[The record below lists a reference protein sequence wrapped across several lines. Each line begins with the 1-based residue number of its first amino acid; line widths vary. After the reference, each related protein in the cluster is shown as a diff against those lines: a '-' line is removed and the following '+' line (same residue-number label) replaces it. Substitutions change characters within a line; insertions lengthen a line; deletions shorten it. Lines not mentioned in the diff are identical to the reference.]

1 MPLVASETSR
11 GSVRASRLQSLT
23 ACQSSPLKCR
33 RTSCFRNWCAS
44 SRHHRKVLDIL
55 ELEPLVS
62 ALQTL
67 RQYYRRVTLERRYE
81 DKSAQNRLPLMME
94 EVGELARALWSR
106 IFGKSR
112 KPS

>member
-1 MPLVASETSR
+1 MPKDIVLQKLVRVVTSP
-11 GSVRASRLQSLT
+11 QE
-23 ACQSSPLKCR
+23 
-33 RTSCFRNWCAS
+33 
-44 SRHHRKVLDIL
+44 VLDIL
-55 ELEPLVS
+55 ELEPPVS

-67 RQYYRRVTLERRYE
+67 RQYYRRATLERRYE